1 MPFKYNAL
9 LGLGLDNTGA
19 GGGTPGG
26 STTQIQYNDAG
37 AFDGSADLTWDDTGK
52 VLGVGGDIDLDDGG
66 AFSTT
71 LQVISQAAN
80 VTITQPAATGIS
92 LVLAGINTDAAY
104 AGVDGGF
111 FGALPYSIG
120 NGRLE
125 FSNALGFNPADGTL
139 SCRTFSTLTTTSPTI
154 AGNTTYTGRFINN
167 VANAASASAGL
178 FSGTWFT
185 TGTSTTTKPA
195 FLVEQSGA
203 TSTGFSTAGTGLGVN
218 SASTFT
224 GRLIDLQKNA
234 TSRWHVSSEG
244 LVVNTQPAPAAVD
257 TTATLS
263 VANIQAGIITTS
275 TAAAVDMT
283 LPTGTLM
290 DGGVVGVQ
298 NDMAIMWSVINT
310 GPNTATLLVGVDH
323 TIVGAA
329 AMATGTSG
337 RFVSRRTGTTTWVSY
352 RVS

>member
-1 MPFKYNAL
+1 MAYKFNPF
-9 LGLGLDNTGA
+9 TG
-19 GGGTPGG
+19 
-26 STTQIQYNDAG
+26 N
-37 AFDGSADLTWDDTGK
+37 FDDFNGPNGEFTSIDVD
-52 VLGVGGDIDLDDGG
+52 GDITLDDGG

-92 LVLAGINTDAAY
+92 LVLAGINTNAAY

-111 FGALPYSIG
+111 FGALPYNIG

-139 SCRTFSTLTTTSPTI
+139 SCRAFSSLTLTSLTLTSPTI
-154 AGNTTYTGRFINN
+154 AGTTTYTGRFINN
-167 VANAASASAGL
+167 VANAASAPAGL

-203 TSTGFSTAGTGLGVN
+203 TSTGFSTAGTGFAVN

-224 GRLIDLQKNA
+224 GRLGDLQKNG

-244 LVVNTQPAPAAVD
+244 LVVNTQPEPAAVD

-263 VANIQAGIITTS
+263 VANIQSGIITTS

-290 DGGVVGVQ
+290 DDSVVGVQ